1 MSKKE
6 NHRYLISS
14 TARLMANVSPVSLRQ
29 VGLWLGL
36 IILFWVIFVSVVPQG
51 GARPTRTSGS
61 LLPIFL
67 FVGLMGVF
75 FWIQRQRLNRWLS
88 NYRKALQQPEPQALI
103 AVVSDLGQKTT
114 MIPDADAIAAHQV
127 AFAYAL
133 YGHGEAARRNLAQ
146 INWETRAPVI
156 QAIGLNA
163 EGLAALLGRRDVPQA
178 LALFQKAQGLT
189 AVSPLVPG
197 AATTKR
203 GHAVC
208 VAVAEALL
216 GLESADEQTLAK
228 AAADPRTPM
237 QLLASLGLANLR
249 ERRGDPTGAEVLRR
263 FLAETAPHCAP
274 LHLKADAFIPGTAPV
289 EGPVPPTQLPTAV
302 PTRPALF
309 KTMGLWIILLTL
321 LMITWALFARPQ

>member
-1 MSKKE
+1 
-6 NHRYLISS
+6 
-14 TARLMANVSPVSLRQ
+14 
-29 VGLWLGL
+29 
-36 IILFWVIFVSVVPQG
+36 
-51 GARPTRTSGS
+51 
-61 LLPIFL
+61 
-67 FVGLMGVF
+67 
-75 FWIQRQRLNRWLS
+75 
-88 NYRKALQQPEPQALI
+88 
-103 AVVSDLGQKTT
+103 
-114 MIPDADAIAAHQV
+114 MIPDADAIAAYQV

-133 YGHGEAARRNLAQ
+133 YGQGEAARRNLAQ
-146 INWETRAPVI
+146 IDWETRAPVI

-178 LALFQKAQGLT
+178 QALFQKAQGLA

-203 GHAVC
+203 GHGVC

-216 GLESADEQTLAK
+216 GLESADEQTLAE

-237 QLLASLGLANLR
+237 QLLAALGLANLR
-249 ERRGDPTGAEVLRR
+249 EQRGDHTGAEVLRR

-289 EGPVPPTQLPTAV
+289 EGPVPLPTQSPTAA
-302 PTRPALF
+302 PIRPALF

-321 LMITWALFARPQ
+321 LMITWAIFARPQ